1 MYAETLCIISE
12 MAQTIRPV
20 DEVCFVAKR
29 MRIDVEPLR
38 NGHLPDIEHVQAR
51 IAEVTHLSSCDH
63 GRCLNQL
70 IEEHFLAGETQSFY
84 E

>member
-29 MRIDVEPLR
+29 MRIDVEPL
-38 NGHLPDIEHVQAR
+38 HLPDIEHVQVGYAP
-51 IAEVTHLSSCDH
+51 LK
-63 GRCLNQL
+63 L
-70 IEEHFLAGETQSFY
+70 
-84 E
+84 